1 MAIKQYSVLLKLGTF
16 LLRYK
21 GTLIAAGCAL
31 IFTAG
36 VTLAMGQGVK
46 ILIDDGFVAG
56 SIEQLNN
63 AALIIVAIAI
73 LMALGTYTRFYLV
86 SW

>member
-1 MAIKQYSVLLKLGTF
+1 MASKNYSVLLRLGRF
-16 LLRYK
+16 LLNYK
-21 GTLIAAGCAL
+21 GTLVAAGCAL

-56 SIEQLNN
+56 SVDQLNK
-63 AALIIVAIAI
+63 AALFIVAIALAI
-73 LMALGTYTRFYLV
+73 RFE
-86 SW
+86 